1 MKPFGKLLPFAE
13 ALDMVLEAVKPIT
26 RTETVSLDDCQGR
39 VLAEDMV
46 ASRSTPPFDRAAM
59 DGYAVKAED
68 TFDAS
73 RRRAVTLDVIFAI
86 HAGQTETKRLLKGQ
100 CIQIATGAKMPPGA
114 DAVVMVED
122 TEKEDGRVKIF
133 KAAYPKAHVAEEGE
147 DIRQGEFVLKKG
159 ILLDAAKI
167 GVLASQGLTEVKV
180 FQRPQVA
187 VLPTG
192 EEVAEVGSELKP
204 GQIYDINSHTIAAVA
219 RASGCRPLRLG
230 IASDTPDELKAALAR
245 ALESDLV
252 VISGGSSVG
261 ERDLL
266 FAILKEQG
274 RVLFH
279 GIQVKPGKPTL
290 FALVKGRPVMG
301 MPGYPTSCLINAY
314 LLLEPA
320 LRKLANLPP
329 KRRLTVT
336 ARLGASVPG
345 SVGRRQ
351 FLTVKLQEDRAV
363 PIFKESGAITGTAQA
378 DGYIEMAPNIDM
390 LKKGEE
396 VTVILF

>member
-13 ALDMVLEAVKPIT
+13 ALDMVLAAVKPIT

-68 TFDAS
+68 TFGAS
-73 RRRAVTLDVIFAI
+73 RRRAITLDVIFVI

-122 TEKEDGRVKIF
+122 TEKEDSRVKIF

-147 DIRQGEFVLKKG
+147 DIRQGESVLKKG

-219 RASGCRPLRLG
+219 RASGCRPLQLG

-245 ALESDLV
+245 TLESDLV

-345 SVGRRQ
+345 SIGRRQ

-378 DGYIEMAPNIDM
+378 DGYIELAPNIDM